1 MLEAHLKDVPF
12 FSSLSKKELR
22 DRPRAT
28 DEIDAKQGRCSPA
41 RAISDR
47 SSS

>member
-12 FSSLSKKELR
+12 FNSLSKKELAEIA
-22 DRPRAT
+22 RAT
-28 DEIDAKQGRCSPA
+28 DEIDAKRGRCSPA
-41 RAISDR
+41 RAMSDR